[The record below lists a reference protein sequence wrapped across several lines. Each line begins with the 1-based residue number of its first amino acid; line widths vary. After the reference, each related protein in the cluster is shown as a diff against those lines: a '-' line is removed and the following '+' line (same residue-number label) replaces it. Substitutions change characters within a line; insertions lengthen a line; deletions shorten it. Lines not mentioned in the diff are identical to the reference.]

1 LIIGTGRNP
10 HDFEKTLGASKT
22 VKSKVT
28 RQGGNEKF
36 ENLSGGI
43 CDWMNEKLTIEI

>member
-1 LIIGTGRNP
+1 LIIGTGRNS
-10 HDFEKTLGASKT
+10 HDFEKILGASKT
-22 VKSKVT
+22 GKSKAK

-43 CDWMNEKLTIEI
+43 CDWTNEKPTIDY